1 MFFID
6 ISILKG
12 RIKILT
18 ENEKLQD
25 FKVFEYLNIL
35 KSTLSEKNLPKLHI
49 KRLYILE

>member
-6 ISILKG
+6 ISILRG

-25 FKVFEYLNIL
+25 FKVFEYLKMLKLIL
-35 KSTLSEKNLPKLHI
+35 
-49 KRLYILE
+49 

>member
-6 ISILKG
+6 IFVLKG

-25 FKVFEYLNIL
+25 FKVFEYLNML
-35 KSTLSEKNLPKLHI
+35 KSTL
-49 KRLYILE
+49 